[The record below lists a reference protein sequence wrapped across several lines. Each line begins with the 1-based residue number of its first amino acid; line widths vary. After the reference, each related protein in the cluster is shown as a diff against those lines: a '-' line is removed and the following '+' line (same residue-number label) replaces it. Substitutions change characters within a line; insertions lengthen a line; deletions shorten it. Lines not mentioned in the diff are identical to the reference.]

1 MRAKRRFKF
10 RESVGYMKNREN
22 TERRILAAVDRIVA
36 EKGFEGIGVN
46 AVAQEA
52 GVAKML
58 IYR

>member
-1 MRAKRRFKF
+1 
-10 RESVGYMKNREN
+10 MKNREN